1 MVMKGSAARNGFEER
16 TSAVPVCQPGR
27 GSELHCQPLQ
37 RFVESADCL
46 FFVEGG
52 TLCELTEFLTC
63 FTHTAVVAVEMK

>member
-1 MVMKGSAARNGFEER
+1 
-16 TSAVPVCQPGR
+16 VPVCQPGT

-37 RFVESADCL
+37 RFVESADSL

-63 FTHTAVVAVEMK
+63 FTHIAVVAVEMK